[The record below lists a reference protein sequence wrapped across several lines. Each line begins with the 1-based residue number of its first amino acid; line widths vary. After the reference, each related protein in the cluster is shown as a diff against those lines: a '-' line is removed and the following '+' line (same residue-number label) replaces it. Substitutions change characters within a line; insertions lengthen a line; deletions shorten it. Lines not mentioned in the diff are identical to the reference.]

1 MSQKLINLSP
11 DLCKLRD
18 EGYEVEVRGGYLV
31 IHHIPYVN
39 AQSQIAY
46 GILVSI
52 LSQSGTQVLPPD
64 NHVIYFIG
72 DHPCNKD
79 GSIITGICHYSR
91 PEQLLP
97 GLTVQHAFSNRP
109 PEGYPNYYEKVKRY
123 VEIIS
128 APARSL
134 NPSVT
139 PFTFKIAPD
148 AEEERMFHYPDTN
161 TSRARIDVVNQ
172 KLSNQKIGIVGLGGT
187 GAYVLDLVA
196 KTPVD
201 GIHLFDGDLFLQ
213 HNAFRS
219 PGAAT
224 FEELEALPKK
234 VDYYRGIYSRMHK
247 HVHAHG
253 YYLHEGNLS
262 DLDKLSF
269 IFICVDK
276 NSVRKLLI
284 SYLLSRDIP
293 FVDCGM
299 GIELVGD
306 SLIGTVRVT
315 LGTPAKNDHLASRV
329 PTIDRE
335 DDVYQSNI
343 QIADLNALNATFAIL
358 KWKKMNGFYQ
368 DLIQYHNSIYAINAA
383 QLSTSDIAT

>member
-1 MSQKLINLSP
+1 MSQKLINLNP
-11 DLCKLRD
+11 DLRQLRD

-39 AQSQIAY
+39 SRSQVAY
-46 GILVSI
+46 GTLVSI
-52 LSQSGTQVLPPD
+52 LCQNGTQVLPPD

-79 GSIITGICHYSR
+79 GSLISAISYYSR
-91 PEQLLP
+91 PEQFLP

-109 PEGYPNYYEKVKRY
+109 PAGYPNYYEKVKRY
-123 VEIIS
+123 VEIIT

-134 NPSVT
+134 DASVT
-139 PFTFKIAPD
+139 PFTFKIPPD
-148 AEEERMFHYPDTN
+148 ADEERVFRYPDTN
-161 TSRARIDVVNQ
+161 TSRAKIDVVNQ
-172 KLSNQKIGIVGLGGT
+172 KLAGQQIGIIGLGGT

-196 KTPVD
+196 KTPVA

-219 PGAAT
+219 PGAAS
-224 FEELEALPKK
+224 FEELEALSKK
-234 VDYYRGIYSRMHK
+234 VDYYYGIYNRMHSG
-247 HVHAHG
+247 VHAHG

-262 DLDKLSF
+262 ELEKLSF
-269 IFICVDK
+269 VFICVDK

-284 SYLLSRDIP
+284 SYLLSKDIP
-293 FVDCGM
+293 FIDCGM
-299 GIELVGD
+299 GIELLED
-306 SLIGTVRVT
+306 SLIGTVRMT
-315 LGTPAKNDHLASRV
+315 LGTPTKNDHLASRV

-335 DDVYQSNI
+335 DEVYQSNI
-343 QIADLNALNATFAIL
+343 QIADLNALNATFAVL

-368 DLIQYHNSIYAINAA
+368 DLIRYHNSIYAINAA
-383 QLSTSDIAT
+383 QLSTSDIAI